1 MSAGETDTTW
11 RVHQSIELPPEPPS
25 AVAARQFVAE
35 ALRDLP
41 GEISEVAVLLTS
53 ELVTN
58 VIVHAR
64 TPLRVEVDVDPPTL
78 RVAVADEAARTPT
91 LRRTHDARLTGRG
104 MNLVARLA
112 AEWGVDPTPP
122 GKTVW
127 FRLPA

>member
-1 MSAGETDTTW
+1 MHE
-11 RVHQSIELPPEPPS
+11 SIELPPDPPS
-25 AVAARQFVAE
+25 ASAARHFVADV
-35 ALRDLP
+35 LRDVP
-41 GEISEVAVLLTS
+41 TEVSEVAVLLTS

-64 TPLRVEVDVDPPTL
+64 TSLRIDVDVEPPTL
-78 RVAVADEAARTPT
+78 RVSVADDAGRPPT

-104 MNLVARLA
+104 MNLVASLA
-112 AEWGVDPTPP
+112 TDWGVDPTPP

>member
-1 MSAGETDTTW
+1 MGTGETDTTN

-25 AVAARQFVAE
+25 AVAARRFVAD

-41 GEISEVAVLLTS
+41 GDVSEVAVLLTS

-64 TPLRVEVDVDPPTL
+64 TPLRVEVDVEPPTL
-78 RVAVADEAARTPT
+78 RVSVADDAVRTPT

-104 MNLVARLA
+104 INLVASLA
-112 AEWGVDPTPP
+112 DEWGVDPTPP